1 MAFEATI
8 NLIGEDHVRSKEF
21 RQFAVAGA
29 RLQGPKPTNQFSS
42 PTFNCDA
49 LTLCSSRSQ
58 ILIDIWTNL
67 GVGRRVN
74 VIGDITDLAVTES
87 IEALA
92 PYWSLLAVTGLQI
105 T

>member
-1 MAFEATI
+1 
-8 NLIGEDHVRSKEF
+8 
-21 RQFAVAGA
+21 
-29 RLQGPKPTNQFSS
+29 
-42 PTFNCDA
+42 
-49 LTLCSSRSQ
+49 LCSSRSQ